1 MASSIYR
8 YKFRDEFLPTLI
20 EFSRIHQYDST
31 KEFKEAFEHFIEI
44 NSTAVQ
50 EERKHLTVNGYK
62 GDVINKMYKSA
73 RYYFKNKDYNPSE
86 NKKRRKYIKQDKDFI
101 YSIDEH
107 VIKSIRQNI
116 KPAVA
121 FNNLTKDN
129 DFELSLENEKERL
142 FAFLDTEEEVNHK
155 IKKTYKNRYF
165 IQKKILKQA
174 TEMSDITTEFVPS
187 VSDVGSYYN

>member
-8 YKFRDEFLPTLI
+8 YKFRDEFLPILI

-129 DFELSLENEKERL
+129 EFELSLENEKERL

-174 TEMSDITTEFVPS
+174 TEKSDITTEFVPS
-187 VSDVGSYYN
+187 VSDV